1 MSKTDMKFKM
11 LKIYQNLF
19 QNNFER
25 VGVTEKTRLVNCRR
39 WAKSSKGFT
48 FLFLHWKLSI
58 IKSFLKLENIKTQK

>member
-39 WAKSSKGFT
+39 WAKGSRFSSVFT
-48 FLFLHWKLSI
+48 LEAVHNK
-58 IKSFLKLENIKTQK
+58 KFLKTRKH